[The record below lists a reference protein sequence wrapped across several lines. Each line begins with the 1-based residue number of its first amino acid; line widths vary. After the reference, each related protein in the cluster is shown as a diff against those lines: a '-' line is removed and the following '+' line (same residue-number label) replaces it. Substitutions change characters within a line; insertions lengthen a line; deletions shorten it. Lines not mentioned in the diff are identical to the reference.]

1 MPYAQEI
8 QEFINK
14 YPGLMAIGNTPL
26 ARIDLPKEFADLGD
40 AKIYAKYEHLNPGG
54 SIKDRP
60 VLRMLVKAILDGDL
74 TPDRTILDATSGNA
88 GIAYAMIGAVLGYKV
103 ELVMPEN
110 ASEER
115 KKRLLAHGANLIF
128 TDAQKGYDEALY
140 EVKRR
145 YQTDPDK
152 YFYCDQYSN
161 GNNPQAHYETTAVE
175 ILNQAPFITHFVGGV
190 GTGGT
195 ISGIGRKL
203 KETNSRI
210 EVICIDFEE
219 WPGVEGLKPL
229 SEGHIIPNTFDK
241 TVVDKMITIDVLDAY
256 EVSSQ
261 MASQGLFVGQ
271 SSGAY
276 MLGAK
281 MIAEESKSG
290 HLVTIFNDIGERYF
304 STSMWG

>member
-1 MPYAQEI
+1 
-8 QEFINK
+8 
-14 YPGLMAIGNTPL
+14 MAICNTPL
-26 ARIDLPKEFADLGD
+26 ARIDLPKEFADFGD

-145 YQTDPDK
+145 YQTEPDK

-161 GNNPQAHYETTAVE
+161 ANNPQAHYETTAVE

-195 ISGIGRKL
+195 ISGIGKKL
-203 KETNSRI
+203 KEKNSQI
-210 EVICIDFEE
+210 KVICIDFEE

-241 TVVDKMITIDVLDAY
+241 SVVDKMITIDVLDAY
-256 EVSSQ
+256 EVSNK
-261 MASQGLFVGQ
+261 MATQGLFVGQ

-276 MLGAK
+276 ILGAK

-290 HLVTIFNDIGERYF
+290 HIVTIFNDIGERYF